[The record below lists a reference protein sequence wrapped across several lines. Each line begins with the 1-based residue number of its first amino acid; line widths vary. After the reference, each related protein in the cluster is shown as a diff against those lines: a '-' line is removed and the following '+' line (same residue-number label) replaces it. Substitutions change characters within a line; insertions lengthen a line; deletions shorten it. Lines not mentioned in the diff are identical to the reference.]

1 MRTKLDLLKK
11 EKQTAKKRFD
21 EAKKKCTWEDRLM
34 VAQIE
39 DILEDHNI
47 SMGQYHGRDMEGPAT
62 TRLMENAEDIFIKT
76 KQLLLN
82 NCKSGISIEEY

>member
-1 MRTKLDLLKK
+1 
-11 EKQTAKKRFD
+11 
-21 EAKKKCTWEDRLM
+21 M

-82 NCKSGISIEEY
+82 NCKSGISREEIREVCENYKDLFLLHETVASP